1 VSSRRN
7 FGLDVLR
14 SSASISVMALTHGAF
29 FFYHLWPN
37 QRALWYVGS
46 LGMDMFF
53 VLSGFLIGGILLDS
67 MSEGRD
73 WVRRFWMRRW
83 IRTLPNYYVFLVLNI
98 VIWWYS
104 VGPVP
109 DWPKYLFFL
118 QNLVWVQ
125 SPFYPESWSL
135 ALEEMF
141 YLVAPLLFLALML
154 DPAKPKRTLNACALV
169 IAIGIATRYAWVL
182 YMNPVWD
189 DGVKKVVVARIDAIA
204 YGVFA
209 VQWFRYARPSDASK
223 ARLAIGG
230 TILVLIAAV
239 IYLSSDENTS
249 VTARVVPFA
258 LQGAGFAMM
267 LPWFAGLDGS
277 RAPGWYRVVSNRLA
291 VWSYSWYVIH
301 LVVMRLMDIVV
312 PGRYGWAITTLKLIV
327 FITVSLVWSWANY
340 TFVEKPIL
348 VWRNRRIGGSEVHI
362 VPAGADDV
370 TGASSDAARLNRIRE
385 V

>member
-1 VSSRRN
+1 VSGRRN

-29 FFYHLWPN
+29 FFYHLWPH

-67 MSEGRD
+67 MSEGGG
-73 WVRRFWMRRW
+73 WVKRFWLRRW
-83 IRTLPNYYVFLVLNI
+83 IRTLPNYYVFLVVNAA
-98 VIWWYS
+98 IWWYS
-104 VGPVP
+104 FGPAP
-109 DWPKYLFFL
+109 EWPKYLVFV
-118 QNLVWVQ
+118 QNLLWNQ

-141 YLVAPLLFLALML
+141 YLVAPLMFLALAL
-154 DPAKPKRTLNACALV
+154 DPAKPKRTLKACALV
-169 IAIGIATRYAWVL
+169 IVAGIGARWAWVL
-182 YMNPVWD
+182 LTNPGWEE
-189 DGVKKVVVARIDAIA
+189 GVKKVVVARADAIA

-209 VQWFRYARPSDASK
+209 VQWFRYARPSRATT
-223 ARLAIGG
+223 ARVAFCGA
-230 TILVLIAAV
+230 ILVAVAAA
-239 IYLSSDENTS
+239 IYLPSDEDTS
-249 VTARVVPFA
+249 VIARVVPFA

-267 LPWFAGLDGS
+267 LPWFAQLDGS

-301 LVVMRLMDIVV
+301 LVVMRLMDILV
-312 PGRYGWAITTLKLIV
+312 PGKYGWAISSVKLV
-327 FITVSLVWSWANY
+327 VYLVVSIAWSWANY

-348 VWRNRRIGGSEVHI
+348 RWRNRRIGGSEVRVI
-362 VPAGADDV
+362 MAPQAEAAAEN
-370 TGASSDAARLNRIRE
+370 ASDRE
-385 V
+385 LREA